1 MHDGI
6 KRHLGANCFELYAL
20 GVWTQNLLTTK
31 RRYICRHKRQPT
43 GHRVPEPPTRQFSS
57 SSDRERRHRIDT
69 NRCFPNSSE
78 SVASGR
84 KRRARENGRSLAPT
98 GHCGRACSSGL
109 RGRRGPCRSKPGS
122 PAGATKQSGRL
133 AIRETWYAGEGA
145 HRHSGGRCRGWLCPV
160 GRLRPRQD
168 EQAPGKKR
176 I

>member
-1 MHDGI
+1 MSFTLWEFGPKIFSLPSAAISADTSDS
-6 KRHLGANCFELYAL
+6 RQDTEFLSLPLGSFR
-20 GVWTQNLLTTK
+20 QDQIDQ
-31 RRYICRHKRQPT
+31 RRL
-43 GHRVPEPPTRQFSS
+43 
-57 SSDRERRHRIDT
+57 RIDT

-133 AIRETWYAGEGA
+133 AIRETWYAGEEE
-145 HRHSGGRCRGWLCPV
+145 HRHSGGRCPGWLCPV